1 MARTTIDIAASPDTA
16 RAVLSDADL
25 YGESVVGTKEI
36 VRADPEWPQPG
47 AELEY
52 RLGAGPIT
60 IGDRT
65 VVVESEPSR
74 LLVLRAELRH
84 LGAATIRLDEP
95 AGAGTRVLMDE
106 DPVEEA
112 IGLAHNPLSD
122 AALKRRNDLA
132 LDRLRRLAEARA

>member
-1 MARTTIDIAASPDTA
+1 VGRRYEGDRP
-16 RAVLSDADL
+16 RDL
-25 YGESVVGTKEI
+25 
-36 VRADPEWPQPG
+36 EWPQPG

-84 LGAATIRLDEP
+84 LGPATKP
-95 AGAGTRVLMDE
+95 T
-106 DPVEEA
+106 
-112 IGLAHNPLSD
+112 ST
-122 AALKRRNDLA
+122 
-132 LDRLRRLAEARA
+132 